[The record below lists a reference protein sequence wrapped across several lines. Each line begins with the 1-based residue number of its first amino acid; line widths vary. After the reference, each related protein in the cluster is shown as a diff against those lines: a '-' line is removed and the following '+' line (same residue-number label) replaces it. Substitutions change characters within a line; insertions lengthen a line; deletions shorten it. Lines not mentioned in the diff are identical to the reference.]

1 MLIEEA
7 NSKDTR
13 IFSSKFGEVIIEDTS
28 YWELGEYLK
37 LIIS

>member
-7 NSKDTR
+7 NSKDTK
-13 IFSSKFGEVIIEDTS
+13 IYSSKFGEVIIEDTS

-37 LIIS
+37 LIIT